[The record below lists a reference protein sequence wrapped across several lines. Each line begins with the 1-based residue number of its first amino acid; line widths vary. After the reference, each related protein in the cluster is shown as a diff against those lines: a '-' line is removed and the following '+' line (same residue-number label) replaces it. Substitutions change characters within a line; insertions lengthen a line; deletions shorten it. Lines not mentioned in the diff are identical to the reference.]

1 MAPFLAVILLLAA
14 ALTCTTASAQM
25 YKWVDKNG
33 KTHYTDSPPPDDAKR
48 LAPPRGTGAPIPTAP
63 ASTGRGSAEA
73 APRAGAPQ
81 GGAQRAFK
89 PEEQAALQVMC
100 GIGILQ
106 VLACQLELKRWC
118 SLDELVKGVKG
129 DRSKGFETDPRSDP
143 NYEYRVDVRGDDIR
157 ISARPRTAG
166 LAGFVNVGEGTHYNM
181 GGAAGTADRMVS
193 GGTNCAPD
201 FKP

>member
-1 MAPFLAVILLLAA
+1 MRTIALLLAIAVTATPA
-14 ALTCTTASAQM
+14 AAQTM
-25 YKWVDKNG
+25 YKWIDKNG
-33 KTHYTDSPPPDDAKR
+33 KTHYTDSPPPEDAKK
-48 LAPPRGTGAPIPTAP
+48 LAPPKGTGAPPTPA
-63 ASTGRGSAEA
+63 ASTGRASGEA
-73 APRAGAPQ
+73 APRADGSQ
-81 GGAQRAFK
+81 GKAQRGFK
-89 PEEQAALQVMC
+89 PEEQSALQVMC
-100 GIGILQ
+100 GIAVLQ

-129 DRSKGFETDPRSDP
+129 DRSKGFQSDPRSDP

-181 GGAAGTADRMVS
+181 AGAAGTGDRMVS